1 MLSDILLLF
10 RIRMTRKVNGFFYY
24 FKKLPLIGRLLK
36 ESCYAAVNLKGVL
49 SVFSF
54 LVDILMNL
62 LKNLL
67 YLFVVIAVPLINLQ
81 KGANDVQI
89 RNGFLFGFVLL
100 SLVAGS
106 ISNSKLLTADDETFI
121 LSRQMHMAAR
131 RCLCSRSR
139 YSYSMNAIGLFV
151 ACLLLSFM
159 FSFPFWYAFM
169 AGFGYLGSHQCMD
182 MLQMR
187 RFQRKNSFYLQANT
201 WKLLIPLGSL
211 ILLYALYWLNV
222 DFSFTPWLFCIFA
235 LVCAAAIIPYLRFES
250 SYHAYSELL
259 TCLLMDNHEI
269 LKLDSSRMKQME
281 VALDEKSYTSEELQY
296 RTKKTGYALLNE
308 LFFRRHKH
316 LIYKP
321 VRFRLAVMT
330 ALWLAG
336 TCLLIVLKDDMKL
349 TKDILELLPPFV
361 FLSYILSIS
370 QRVCKAMFMNC
381 DVSLLHYSYYRSREA
396 VLVNFRL
403 RLKKLCYYNLL
414 LIMVLCL
421 YMNSTVVLVG
431 LPYTLSTLLLFD
443 FALLCLA
450 VFFSVHYLFVYYIF
464 QPYNEQ
470 FHMKNPF
477 MSILNGLVYLFCYFC
492 MQLEGSLL
500 FVSGVLAATL
510 LYIPIALLLVYR
522 LAPKTFHLK

>member
-1 MLSDILLLF
+1 MLGDILLLF

-24 FKKLPLIGRLLK
+24 VKRLPLIGRLLK

-81 KGANDVQI
+81 KHADDGQI
-89 RNGFLFGFVLL
+89 TNGFLFGFVLL

-121 LSRQMHMAAR
+121 LSRQMHMEAR
-131 RCLCSRSR
+131 RCLCSHSR
-139 YSYSMNAIGLFV
+139 YNYGMNAIGLAL
-151 ACLLLSFM
+151 ACFLLSFM
-159 FSFPFWYAFM
+159 FSFPFWYAGM
-169 AGFGYLGSHQCMD
+169 AGFGYLGSHQLMD
-182 MLQMR
+182 MLQMQHFR
-187 RFQRKNSFYLQANT
+187 KKNSFYLYANT

-211 ILLYALYWLNV
+211 LLLYVLYWLNV
-222 DFSFTPWLFCIFA
+222 EVAFASLLFCVST
-235 LVCAAAIIPYLRFES
+235 LVCAVAIIPYIRYEKN
-250 SYHAYSELL
+250 YDAYSELL
-259 TCLLMDNHEI
+259 TRLLMDNHEV
-269 LKLDSSRMKQME
+269 LKLNNEEMKRMD
-281 VALDEKSYTSEELQY
+281 VAVDERSYTEEELHLQ
-296 RTKKTGYALLNE
+296 TEKTGYAFLNE

-321 VRFRLAVMT
+321 VRFRLVAMT
-330 ALWLAG
+330 MIWVAG
-336 TCLLIVLKDDMKL
+336 TLVMIVLKEDLKI
-349 TKDILELLPPFV
+349 TKDILQLLPPFV

-403 RLKKLCYYNLL
+403 RLKKLCFYNLL

-470 FHMKNPF
+470 FDMKNPF
-477 MSILNGLVYLFCYFC
+477 MSILNGIVYLFCYFC
-492 MQLEGSLL
+492 MQLEGSLI
-500 FVSGVLAATL
+500 FVSGILAATL

-522 LAPKTFHLK
+522 LSPRTFHLK

>member
-1 MLSDILLLF
+1 M
-10 RIRMTRKVNGFFYY
+10 
-24 FKKLPLIGRLLK
+24 
-36 ESCYAAVNLKGVL
+36 E
-49 SVFSF
+49 
-54 LVDILMNL
+54 
-62 LKNLL
+62 
-67 YLFVVIAVPLINLQ
+67 
-81 KGANDVQI
+81 
-89 RNGFLFGFVLL
+89 
-100 SLVAGS
+100 
-106 ISNSKLLTADDETFI
+106 
-121 LSRQMHMAAR
+121 AR
-131 RCLCSRSR
+131 HCLCSRSW
-139 YSYSMNAIGLFV
+139 YSYSMNAVGLFL
-151 ACLLLSFM
+151 ACLLLSLM

-187 RFQRKNSFYLQANT
+187 RFQKKNSFYLDANI
-201 WKLLIPLGSL
+201 WKLLISLGSL
-211 ILLYALYWLNV
+211 ILLYALYWLKV
-222 DFSFTPWLFCIFA
+222 DFSFAPRLFCIFA

-250 SYHAYSELL
+250 GYHAYSELL
-259 TCLLMDNHEI
+259 TRLLTDNHEI
-269 LKLDSSRMKQME
+269 LQLDSSRMKQME

-296 RTKKTGYALLNE
+296 QTEKTGYAFLND

-321 VRFRLAVMT
+321 VRFRLVMMT
-330 ALWLAG
+330 VLWLAG
-336 TCLLIVLKDDMKL
+336 TLLIIMLKDDMKL

-381 DVSLLHYSYYRSREA
+381 DVSLLHYSYYRRKEA

-403 RLKKLCYYNLL
+403 RLKKLCFYNLL

-421 YMNSTVVLVG
+421 YMNITVVLAG

-470 FHMKNPF
+470 FDMKNPF
-477 MSILNGLVYLFCYFC
+477 MSILNGMVYLFCYFC
-492 MQLEGSLL
+492 MRLDGNLV
-500 FVSGVLAATL
+500 FVCGVLAATI
-510 LYIPIALLLVYR
+510 LYIPIALTLVYR
-522 LAPKTFHLK
+522 LSPKTFHLK

>member
-1 MLSDILLLF
+1 MY
-10 RIRMTRKVNGFFYY
+10 GH
-24 FKKLPLIGRLLK
+24 
-36 ESCYAAVNLKGVL
+36 AA
-49 SVFSF
+49 
-54 LVDILMNL
+54 
-62 LKNLL
+62 
-67 YLFVVIAVPLINLQ
+67 
-81 KGANDVQI
+81 
-89 RNGFLFGFVLL
+89 
-100 SLVAGS
+100 
-106 ISNSKLLTADDETFI
+106 E
-121 LSRQMHMAAR
+121 
-131 RCLCSRSR
+131 
-139 YSYSMNAIGLFV
+139 
-151 ACLLLSFM
+151 
-159 FSFPFWYAFM
+159 
-169 AGFGYLGSHQCMD
+169 
-182 MLQMR
+182 
-187 RFQRKNSFYLQANT
+187 
-201 WKLLIPLGSL
+201 LLIPLGSL

-259 TCLLMDNHEI
+259 TCLLVENYEI
-269 LKLDSSRMKQME
+269 LKLDSSQMKQME
-281 VALDEKSYTSEELQY
+281 VAVDEKSYTSEELQY
-296 RTKKTGYALLNE
+296 RTKNTGYALLNE

-470 FHMKNPF
+470 FDMKNPF

>member
-24 FKKLPLIGRLLK
+24 FKRLPLIGRLLK

-54 LVDILMNL
+54 LLDVLMNL

-67 YLFVVIAVPLINLQ
+67 YLFVIIAVPLINLQ
-81 KGANDVQI
+81 KDADDLQI
-89 RNGFLFGFVLL
+89 ANGFLFGFVLL

-106 ISNSKLLTADDETFI
+106 LSNSKLLTADDETFI
-121 LSRQMHMAAR
+121 LSRQMHMEAR
-131 RCLCSRSR
+131 RCLRSRSW
-139 YSYSMNAIGLFV
+139 YSYGMNAIGLIL

-159 FSFPFWYAFM
+159 FSFPFWYAFLT
-169 AGFGYLGSHQCMD
+169 GFGYLGSHQFMD
-182 MLQMR
+182 MLQMQ
-187 RFQRKNSFYLQANT
+187 RFRRKNSFYLYTNAH
-201 WKLLIPLGSL
+201 KLLIPLISL
-211 ILLYALYWLNV
+211 ILLYVLYWLKADV
-222 DFSFTPWLFCIFA
+222 AFAPMLFCVSA
-235 LVCAAAIIPYLRFES
+235 LLCAAAVIPYIRYEKN
-250 SYHAYSELL
+250 YDAYSELL
-259 TCLLMDNHEI
+259 TRLLMDNHEI
-269 LKLDSSRMKQME
+269 LELNNEEMKRMD
-281 VALDEKSYTSEELQY
+281 VAVDEKSYTSDELHVQ
-296 RTKKTGYALLNE
+296 TEKTGYAFLNE

-321 VRFRLAVMT
+321 VRFRLAAMT
-330 ALWLAG
+330 VIWVAG
-336 TCLLIVLKDDMKL
+336 TLVMIVLKDDIRI
-349 TKDILELLPPFV
+349 TKDILQLLPPFV

-381 DVSLLHYSYYRSREA
+381 DVSLLHYGYYRSRSA
-396 VLVNFRL
+396 VLENFRL
-403 RLKKLCYYNLL
+403 RLKRLCFYNMLL
-414 LIMVLCL
+414 VIVLCL
-421 YMNSTVVLVG
+421 YMNITVLLTNV
-431 LPYTLSTLLLFD
+431 PYTISALLLFN
-443 FALLCLA
+443 FALLCLS

-470 FHMKNPF
+470 FDMKNPF
-477 MSILNGLVYLFCYFC
+477 MSLLNGIVYILCYLC

-510 LYIPIALLLVYR
+510 LYITAALILVYR